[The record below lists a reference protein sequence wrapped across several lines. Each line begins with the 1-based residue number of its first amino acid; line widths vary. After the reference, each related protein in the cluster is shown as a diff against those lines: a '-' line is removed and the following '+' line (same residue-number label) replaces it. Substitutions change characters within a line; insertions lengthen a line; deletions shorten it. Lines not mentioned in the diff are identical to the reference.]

1 MTDSPIDCTAE
12 LNARAKERKGKTATP
27 TAPAMENEPP
37 DFARGLLTA
46 EKLAGLEIP
55 TRPALLGNWLKEGDL
70 AYVFAPRGV
79 GKSWLAALIG
89 QAVAEGQGLG
99 RWAAG
104 EGPRPVFYA
113 DCEMNLPDLKER
125 FAKLRLDSENF
136 TLLSNEYLFQ
146 QEVESINIADPG
158 HQEAITGLLP
168 PGSLFI
174 LDNLSTAQRGMKEND
189 NDDFDLIR
197 NWLLELRH
205 RKVTTILIHHAG
217 RNGEMRGASRRED
230 MAHSIIGLM
239 DATSDGGPK
248 RFRTLF
254 TKNRNCRPS
263 DEAPALVWTLADG
276 GDGIRVDCETHS
288 GPDVMLEHIK
298 EGVDSAR
305 ELAEL
310 LGVQAGTVSKWAK
323 KLVEQ
328 GKITIKSRKYQASEP
343 PPY

>member
-12 LNARAKERKGKTATP
+12 VEALAKARKSHPAAP
-27 TAPAMENEPP
+27 QPAMENEPP

-46 EKLAGLEIP
+46 DELANLEIP
-55 TRPALLGNWLKEGDL
+55 PRPALLGRWLKEGDL
-70 AYVFAPRGV
+70 CYIFAPRGV

-89 QAVAEGQGLG
+89 KAVSEGQGLG

-104 EGPRPVFYA
+104 EEPRPVVYA
-113 DCEMNLPDLKER
+113 DCEMNLHDLKER
-125 FAKLRLDSENF
+125 YAKLGLDSKAF
-136 TLLSNEYLFQ
+136 ILLSNEYLFQ
-146 QEVESINIADPG
+146 QKIESINIANPA
-158 HQEAITGLLP
+158 HQAGITRILP

-174 LDNLSTAQRGMKEND
+174 LDNLSTAQSGMKEND

-205 RKVTTILIHHAG
+205 RKITVILVHHAG

-230 MAHSIIGLM
+230 MAHSIISLT
-239 DATSDGGPK
+239 DATADGGPK
-248 RFRTLF
+248 RLRTHF

-263 DEAPALVWTLADG
+263 DEALALIWTLADV
-276 GDGIRVDCETHS
+276 GDGICVNCETHS
-288 GPDVMLEHIK
+288 GPDVMLENIK
-298 EGVDSAR
+298 EGVNAAG

-323 KLVEQ
+323 KLELQ
-328 GKITIKSRKYQASEP
+328 GKITIKGRKYHAIGKHP
-343 PPY
+343 V